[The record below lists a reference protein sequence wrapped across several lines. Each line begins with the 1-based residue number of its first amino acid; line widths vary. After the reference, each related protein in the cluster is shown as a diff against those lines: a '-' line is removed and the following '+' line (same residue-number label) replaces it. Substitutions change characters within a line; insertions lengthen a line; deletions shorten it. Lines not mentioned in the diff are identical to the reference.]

1 MTVPRLVL
9 IPAGAGSGKT
19 YRIQTQ
25 LADWVVNGE
34 VAPDRI
40 LAVTFTN
47 AAAAELKS
55 RIRYELVRR
64 GRILDALRL
73 EESYISTIHSFGLRL
88 LTEFAFEGGISPS
101 PRLLSDD
108 EADFLIRKALPRT
121 EVAKITILNTV
132 GGSTRAIA

>member
-55 RIRYELVRR
+55 RIRLFSSFTNAAAAELKSRIRFELVRR
-64 GRILDALRL
+64 KRILDALRL

-88 LTEFAFEGGISPS
+88 LTGFAFQGG
-101 PRLLSDD
+101 
-108 EADFLIRKALPRT
+108 
-121 EVAKITILNTV
+121 
-132 GGSTRAIA
+132 GC